1 MGIQQLSSSK
11 GSLYHVPYQNLTIDP
26 TFNVRDDYG
35 DIDELARSLAEVGQ
49 KMPCK
54 VRLSDDSQSLVV
66 VDSHRRLRAIPI
78 ANEKYGASI
87 EVVACINEEK
97 GTNEENRI
105 LDLFTLNSGKPLTLL
120 EQAKAVKRL
129 LDYNWKPTDIAKK
142 IGKPSTFISSLL
154 AINGSSHE
162 LRDAVQKG
170 IVSATAAIKLAA
182 RPVSEQK
189 HILTAFNTI
198 ENGKKAKLKVK
209 DVETKTKGMPNS
221 VSTSKLKKLISAV
234 DEKAKAK
241 DESRNWAD
249 VKYGLQLA
257 CGIKE
262 LK

>member
-1 MGIQQLSSSK
+1 MGIQQLAASK
-11 GSLYHVPYQNLTIDP
+11 GNLYHVPYQNLSVDP
-26 TFNVRDDYG
+26 NFNVREDYG
-35 DIDELARSLAEVGQ
+35 DIEELARSLAEVGQ
-49 KMPCK
+49 KVPCK
-54 VRLSDDSQSLVV
+54 VRLSDDGQNLIV
-66 VDSHRRLRAIPI
+66 VDGHRRLKAISI
-78 ANEKYGASI
+78 ANDKYGASI
-87 EVVACINEEK
+87 DVVACINEEK
-97 GTNEENRI
+97 GTNEEDRI
-105 LDLFTLNSGKPLTLL
+105 IDLFTLNSGKPLTLL

-129 LDYNWKPTDIAKK
+129 LDYHWKPSDIAKK
-142 IGKPSTFISSLL
+142 IGKPATFISSLL

-221 VSTSKLKKLISAV
+221 VTTAKIKKLISTV
-234 DEKAKAK
+234 DDKVKAK